1 MQKGSAESRVIVA
14 VHWLLGLQYLMS
26 GLNWWLKILPFPNL
40 FDPPSGPS
48 KSAVVDAMVASGWM
62 FTCAKSVEFLTALSL
77 LSRRWVPLML
87 VVSFPVAL
95 MTFLMDARILPDL
108 LGWLGGT
115 VSGARLWAHILD
127 MIFFGGCVLAMQ
139 GYLMLAYLDAYLP
152 MLKQRNSFASPVG
165 TVGGDRCKRPVA
177 ILFALF
183 GAVALVLG
191 VLSTGWM
198 AAMVRQAFVP
208 WSSLAILAPPRTK

>member
-1 MQKGSAESRVIVA
+1 MQRGSTERRIIVA

-26 GLNWWLKILPFPNL
+26 GLNWWFKILPFPNM

-95 MTFLMDARILPDL
+95 ITFLMDARILPDL
-108 LGWLGGT
+108 MGWLGGS
-115 VSGARLWAHILD
+115 VSGARLWAHVLD

-139 GYLMLAYLDAYLP
+139 GYLMLAYIDAYLP
-152 MLKQRNSFASPVG
+152 MLKQRNDFVSPAG
-165 TVGGDRCKRPVA
+165 PEGSAQRNRPVA
-177 ILFALF
+177 ALF
-183 GAVALVLG
+183 GVLGAIALIFG

-198 AAMVRQAFVP
+198 AAMVRQTFVP